1 MSGGGGGDGGWGDR
15 SAGRVPPG
23 HHGITGSGAPRDGIT
38 GSDAPRHGITGLGAP
53 RHGQQSGRF
62 FALTRSWVTGAL
74 VYLAAGFLTNRA
86 LFELLGIEARLE
98 TFGWRLALIHLP
110 ALAVTLLT
118 VLAAARVLPDE
129 HRESSRT
136 LYLLAALAVPLA
148 GLLYGF
154 AVAGDVVGIEGVLM
168 PAVSLAAGAASGVAV
183 DRLLEE
189 RATRPPPPPTYSY
202 NWRDSG
208 ATATEYLG
216 VVVLVVMLIGAMAMA
231 GVGGKIGE
239 RLRCAISS
247 LAGGGGGGSCS
258 SGGQDPGAKPKTD
271 ADYEPTMCQV
281 SSISDTAGGKVK
293 VGWFEWGEEYGFQQ
307 KVSQARTDVN
317 GDGEVDGDDKVVSMT
332 FTDAASAGATAGTPG
347 VKLGSLGKAD
357 VDIGGGIKI
366 TNGDTWIFASEE
378 EAQQMRDDIEEMK
391 MWETSTKHSGGY
403 GGGWYSAMKWAEKKE
418 DIEKKIGDKKISYS
432 TVGLNAYADG
442 GLSIKGGDE
451 DELGAKLGGKAKF
464 SPEVTITK
472 DDVNGNE
479 SYTYTAKLELE
490 GKAGG
495 SVGPVKGTVGGK
507 QNRTGAITVTRDQK
521 TGKIVRID
529 MTQTVESGSASGKVE
544 VGGDNGE
551 SGQDKRGGKGSAS
564 DSSGDTG
571 IDVVTNSIVLGKDM
585 DAATE
590 ANRAVAEQWLG
601 GSGNNTAPFEYLFG
615 DHGMENRPEGND
627 PFQQLMFED
636 GLSSSMRYTGE
647 SDAQEF
653 GFEISLGMS
662 LGFSLSTEEK
672 KETLEDARF
681 LGAPRGDGR
690 TYLPYSYCA
699 N

>member
-1 MSGGGGGDGGWGDR
+1 MSGDGGGGRGRARGDR
-15 SAGRVPPG
+15 SAGHIPLGR
-23 HHGITGSGAPRDGIT
+23 HGTAGSGVPYPPQQ
-38 GSDAPRHGITGLGAP
+38 GS
-53 RHGQQSGRF
+53 RF
-62 FALTRSWVTGAL
+62 FALTRSWVIGGL
-74 VYLAAGFLTNRA
+74 VYLALGFVMSRVLVD
-86 LFELLGIEARLE
+86 LLATEERLE
-98 TFGWRLALIHLP
+98 TFGWRLALLHLP
-110 ALAVTLLT
+110 ALVVTLLT
-118 VLAAARVLPDE
+118 VLSATRVLPEE

-136 LYLLAALAVPLA
+136 VYLLAALTVPLA

-189 RATRPPPPPTYSY
+189 RATRTPEPPRYSY
-202 NWRDSG
+202 NWRDGG

-216 VVVLVVMLIGAMAMA
+216 LVVLVTMLIGAMAMA
-231 GVGGKIGE
+231 GVGGQIGE

-247 LAGGGGGGSCS
+247 MAGGGGSCS
-258 SGGQDPGAKPKTD
+258 SGGQDPEAQPKTD
-271 ADYEPTMCQV
+271 ADYEPKMCQV

-293 VGWFEWGEEYGFQQ
+293 IGWFEWGEEYGFQQ
-307 KVSQARTDVN
+307 KVSQASTDVN
-317 GDGEVDGDDKVVSMT
+317 GDGKVDGDDKVVSMT
-332 FTDAASAGATAGTPG
+332 FTDAASAGATASTPG

-418 DIEKKIGDKKISYS
+418 DIERKIGDKKISYS

-442 GLSIKGGDE
+442 GLSVKGGDE

-495 SVGPVKGTVGGK
+495 NVGPVKGTVGGK

-529 MTQTVESGSASGKVE
+529 MTQTVESGSTSGKVE

-564 DSSGDTG
+564 DSSGETG
-571 IDVVTNSIVLGKDM
+571 IDVVTNSIVFGKDT

-590 ANRAVAEQWLG
+590 AKRGIAEQWLD

-615 DHGMENRPEGND
+615 DHGMENRPDGND

-636 GLSSSMRYTGE
+636 GLSSTMRYTGE

-672 KETLEDARF
+672 KETLTDAQF
-681 LGAPRGDGR
+681 LGAPRGDAR

>member
-1 MSGGGGGDGGWGDR
+1 MNGGGGWGDR
-15 SAGRVPPG
+15 SAGHLRQGRHVVPGAGTPDRS
-23 HHGITGSGAPRDGIT
+23 HRGS
-38 GSDAPRHGITGLGAP
+38 
-53 RHGQQSGRF
+53 RF
-62 FALTRSWVTGAL
+62 FALTRSWVVGGL
-74 VYLAAGFLTNRA
+74 VYLALGFVTSRVLV
-86 LFELLGIEARLE
+86 ELLGSEARWE

-110 ALAVTLLT
+110 ALVVTLLT
-118 VLAAARVLPDE
+118 VLAAARVLPEE

-136 LYLLAALAVPLA
+136 LYLLAVLAVPMG

-183 DRLLEE
+183 DRLVEE
-189 RATRPPPPPTYSY
+189 RATRDPEPPRYAY
-202 NWRDSG
+202 NWRDGG

-216 VVVLVVMLIGAMAMA
+216 VVVLVTLLIGAMAMA

-247 LAGGGGGGSCS
+247 LAGGGGSCA
-258 SGGQDPGAKPKTD
+258 SGGPGPEAQPKTD
-271 ADYEPTMCQV
+271 ADYEPKMCQV

-307 KVSQARTDVN
+307 KVSQANTDVN
-317 GDGEVDGDDKVVSMT
+317 GDGTVDGKDKIVSMT
-332 FTDAASAGATAGTPG
+332 FTDAASAGATASTPG
-347 VKLGSLGKAD
+347 VKLGNLGKAD

-366 TNGDTWIFASEE
+366 TNGDTWIFTSEE
-378 EAQQMRDDIEEMK
+378 EAQRMRDDIEEMK
-391 MWETSTKHSGGY
+391 LWETSTKHSGGY

-418 DIEKKIGDKKISYS
+418 AIEKKIGDKKISYS

-442 GLSIKGGDE
+442 GLAVKGGDE
-451 DELGAKLGGKAKF
+451 DELGVKLGGKATF
-464 SPEVTITK
+464 SPEVTITR

-479 SYTYTAKLELE
+479 SSTYTAKLELD
-490 GKAGG
+490 GKASG
-495 SVGPVKGTVGGK
+495 SAGPLKGTVGAK
-507 QNRTGAITVTRDQK
+507 QSRTGAITVTRDQK

-529 MTQTVESGSASGKVE
+529 MTQTVESGSTSGKVE
-544 VGGDNGE
+544 AGGDNGE
-551 SGQDKRGGKGSAS
+551 NGKDKRGGKGGVS
-564 DSSGDTG
+564 DSSGETG
-571 IDVVTNSIVLGKDM
+571 IDVVTNSIVFGKDT
-585 DAATE
+585 DAGTE
-590 ANRAVAEQWLG
+590 AKRAVAEQWLD

-615 DHGMENRPEGND
+615 DHGMENRPDGTD

-636 GLSSSMRYTGE
+636 GLSSTLRYTGE

-662 LGFSLSTEEK
+662 LGLSLSTEEK
-672 KETLEDARF
+672 KETLTDARF
-681 LGAPRGDGR
+681 LGAPRGDAR

-699 N
+699 K

>member
-1 MSGGGGGDGGWGDR
+1 MNGGGGWGDR
-15 SAGRVPPG
+15 GAGRIPQG
-23 HHGITGSGAPRDGIT
+23 RDGI
-38 GSDAPRHGITGLGAP
+38 AGAP
-53 RHGQQSGRF
+53 HRDHAPHRGHRGGRF
-62 FALTRSWVTGAL
+62 FALTRSWVTGGL
-74 VYLAAGFLTNRA
+74 VYLALGLAMNRV
-86 LFELLGIEARLE
+86 LVELLGTEARLE
-98 TFGWRLALIHLP
+98 AFGWRLGLIHLP

-118 VLAAARVLPDE
+118 VLAAARVLPEE
-129 HRESSRT
+129 HRASSRT
-136 LYLLAALAVPLA
+136 LYPLAALAVPLA

-168 PAVSLAAGAASGVAV
+168 PAVSLAAGAASGMAV

-189 RATRPPPPPTYSY
+189 RATRAPEPPRYAY
-202 NWRDSG
+202 NWRDGG

-216 VVVLVVMLIGAMAMA
+216 VVVLVTLLIGAMAMA

-247 LAGGGGGGSCS
+247 LAGGGGSCS
-258 SGGQDPGAKPKTD
+258 SGGAGPEAKPKTD
-271 ADYEPTMCQV
+271 ADYEPKMCQV

-307 KVSQARTDVN
+307 KVSQANTDVN
-317 GDGEVDGDDKVVSMT
+317 GDGTVDGKDRIVSMT
-332 FTDAASAGATAGTPG
+332 FTDAASAGATASTPG

-366 TNGDTWIFASEE
+366 TNGDTWIFTSEE
-378 EAQQMRDDIEEMK
+378 EAQRMRDDIEEMK
-391 MWETSTKHSGGY
+391 LWETTTKHSGGY

-418 DIEKKIGDKKISYS
+418 AVEKKIGDKKISYS

-442 GLSIKGGDE
+442 GLSVKGGDE

-464 SPEVTITK
+464 SPEVTITR

-479 SYTYTAKLELE
+479 SATYTAKLELE
-490 GKAGG
+490 GRASGNT
-495 SVGPVKGTVGGK
+495 GPLKGTVDAK
-507 QNRTGAITVTRDQK
+507 QNRTGAITVTRDRK

-529 MTQTVESGSASGKVE
+529 MTQTVESGSTSGKVE

-551 SGQDKRGGKGSAS
+551 SGQDKRGGKGGVS
-564 DSSGDTG
+564 DSSGGTG
-571 IDVVTNSIVLGKDM
+571 IDVVTNSIVFGKDT
-585 DAATE
+585 DAGTE
-590 ANRAVAEQWLG
+590 AKRAVAEQWLD
-601 GSGNNTAPFEYLFG
+601 GSGDNTAPFEYLFG
-615 DHGMENRPEGND
+615 DHGMENRPDGAD

-636 GLSSSMRYTGE
+636 GLSSTLRYTGE

-662 LGFSLSTEEK
+662 LGLSLSTEEK
-672 KETLEDARF
+672 KETLTDARF
-681 LGAPRGDGR
+681 LGAPRGDAR
-690 TYLPYSYCA
+690 AYLPYSYCA